1 MPRIHIVTDSGAT
14 FSNRDRLLKYYPVT
28 ILPNQIEIE
37 GNRYKEDVDLDS
49 ESAFEELGKLAAKL
63 TVIPP
68 SENDYAELYA
78 RLSRIYDVI
87 ISIHPSRELS
97 ESWQNGRMAAQQV
110 GKDCEIAVIDSQ
122 SICAG
127 QGMLVRVAARAAQD
141 KLEIEKAIQAVR
153 TAVNRVYSVYCIQDL
168 DHLRLSQILKP
179 SHAILCKRLGIM
191 PFVSLEEGR
200 IIVIEKVR
208 NRAQA
213 IERMAEF
220 LVEFNELDDA
230 LMLQHQP
237 QISEETR
244 IMQDRLAL
252 EFPGQHFPFTM
263 YSTSLATLLGPT
275 AIGVAVLE
283 KESDD
288 LDYDF

>member
-14 FSNRDRLLKYYPVT
+14 FSNPRLLKHYPVT
-28 ILPNQIEIE
+28 ILPNLIEFE
-37 GNRYKEDVDLDS
+37 QDRVQEDIDL
-49 ESAFEELGKLAAKL
+49 EREQAFEILGKLTATP

-68 SENDYAELYA
+68 SENDYAELFA
-78 RLSRIYDVI
+78 RLSHFYDVI
-87 ISIHPSRELS
+87 ISIHPSRDLS
-97 ESWQNGRMAAQQV
+97 KSWQNGRLAAQQV
-110 GKDCEIAVIDSQ
+110 GNDCEIAVIDSQ
-122 SICAG
+122 SLCAG
-127 QGMLVRVAARAAQD
+127 QGMLVRVAARAAHD
-141 KLEIEKAIQAVR
+141 RLEVEEAIQAVR
-153 TAVNRVYSVYCIQDL
+153 TAVNRVYSVYCVHNL
-168 DHLRLSQILKP
+168 DYLRFNRIMNP
-179 SHAILCKRLGIM
+179 SHAILCAHMGIK
-191 PFVSLEEGR
+191 PFVSLEDGK

-208 NRAQA
+208 NQMQA
-213 IERMAEF
+213 IERLVEF

-230 LMLQHQP
+230 VMLQHQN

-244 IMQDRLAL
+244 VMQDRLAL

-263 YSTSLATLLGPT
+263 YSTTMATWLGPS

>member
-14 FSNRDRLLKYYPVT
+14 FSNPRLIKHYPVT
-28 ILPNQIEIE
+28 ILPNQIEID
-37 GNRYKEDVDLDS
+37 GVRFQEDIDLES
-49 ESAFEELGKLAAKL
+49 EQAFELLGKLAATP

-78 RLSRIYDVI
+78 RLSHFYDVI
-87 ISIHPSRELS
+87 ISIHPSRDLS
-97 ESWQNGRMAAQQV
+97 QSWQNGRLAAQQV
-110 GKDCEIAVIDSQ
+110 GNDCEIAVIDSQ
-122 SICAG
+122 SLCAG
-127 QGMLVRVAARAAQD
+127 QGMLVRVAARAAHD
-141 KLEIEKAIQAVR
+141 KLGVEEAIQVVR
-153 TAVNRVYSVYCIQDL
+153 TAVNRVYSVYCIHNL
-168 DHLRLSQILKP
+168 DYLCFNQIMKP
-179 SHAILCKRLGIM
+179 SHAILCAHLGIK
-191 PFVSLEEGR
+191 PFVSLEDGR

-208 NRAQA
+208 NQAQA
-213 IERMAEF
+213 IERLVEF

-230 LMLQHQP
+230 VMLQHQNH
-237 QISEETR
+237 ISEETR

-263 YSTSLATLLGPT
+263 YSTTMATWLGPT

-283 KESDD
+283 KETDD

>member
-14 FSNRDRLLKYYPVT
+14 FSNPRLIKHYPVT

-37 GNRYKEDVDLDS
+37 GIRYHEDIDLES
-49 ESAFEELGKLAAKL
+49 EQAFELLGKLTATPA
-63 TVIPP
+63 VIPP

-78 RLSRIYDVI
+78 RLSHFCDVI
-87 ISIHPSRELS
+87 ISIHPSRDLS
-97 ESWQNGRMAAQQV
+97 KSWQNGRLAAQQV
-110 GKDCEIAVIDSQ
+110 GNDCEIAVIDSQ
-122 SICAG
+122 SLCAG
-127 QGMLVRVAARAAQD
+127 QGMLVRVAARAAHD
-141 KLEIEKAIQAVR
+141 KLGVEETIQAVR
-153 TAVNRVYSVYCIQDL
+153 MAVNRVYSVYCIHNL
-168 DHLRLSQILKP
+168 DYLRFNRIMKP
-179 SHAILCKRLGIM
+179 SHAILCAHMGIK
-191 PFVSLEEGR
+191 PFVSLEDGK

-208 NRAQA
+208 NQTQA
-213 IERMAEF
+213 IERLVEF

-230 LMLQHQP
+230 VMLQHQN

-244 IMQDRLAL
+244 IMQDRLSL

-263 YSTSLATLLGPT
+263 YSTTMATWLGPT

-283 KESDD
+283 KETDD

>member
-14 FSNRDRLLKYYPVT
+14 FSNPRLKKHYPVT

-37 GNRYKEDVDLDS
+37 GVRYQEDIDL
-49 ESAFEELGKLAAKL
+49 ECEQAFKLLRKLKAAP

-68 SENDYAELYA
+68 SENDYAELYV
-78 RLSRIYDVI
+78 RLSHFYDVI
-87 ISIHPSRELS
+87 ISIHPSRDLS
-97 ESWQNGRMAAQQV
+97 QSWQNGRLAAEQV
-110 GKDCEIAVIDSQ
+110 GSECEIAVIDSQ
-122 SICAG
+122 SLCAG
-127 QGMLVRVAARAAQD
+127 QGMLVRVAARAAHD
-141 KLEIEKAIQAVR
+141 KLGVEEAIQAVR
-153 TAVNRVYSVYCIQDL
+153 TAVKRIYSVYCIHNL
-168 DHLRLSQILKP
+168 DYLRFNGIMTP
-179 SHAILCKRLGIM
+179 SHAILCAHMGIK
-191 PFVSLEEGR
+191 PFVSLEDGK

-208 NRAQA
+208 NQLQA
-213 IERMAEF
+213 IERLVEF

-230 LMLQHQP
+230 VMLQNQS

-263 YSTSLATLLGPT
+263 YSTTMATWLGPT

-283 KESDD
+283 KETDD
-288 LDYDF
+288 LDYVF